1 MRAWLPVTEQ
11 TTVLWSCSA

>member
-1 MRAWLPVTEQ
+1 LTLREQ